1 MNQSRPLEG
10 QFTCSHRYDSR
21 GDDGSAEVDTIAKR
35 TRHRIQRSQKN
46 NSVENAKKSAANHHH
61 NCSQPNPLRT
71 AKEKVWIIVECPN
84 TKHRN
89 GMREA
94 DNRSNSWTSRKEWK
108 GWGNRIGHRFARS
121 RGWGFVRVVSQ
132 LIAVEQRK
140 FFTTPLLSEANKRRN
155 CNQFTKKNSRC
166 QRGGVRGVANQNA
179 TPERT
184 SRQTK

>member
-21 GDDGSAEVDTIAKR
+21 GDDGSVEVDTIAKR
-35 TRHRIQRSQKN
+35 TRHRIQRSRKN

-61 NCSQPNPLRT
+61 NCSQPNPLPT

-89 GMREA
+89 GMRES

-140 FFTTPLLSEANKRRN
+140 VFTTPVRDEADDVSVKNIIPKIRGLNRNRGCADVSIGAKRYR
-155 CNQFTKKNSRC
+155 SD
-166 QRGGVRGVANQNA
+166 
-179 TPERT
+179 
-184 SRQTK
+184 